1 MLVCCLKEV
10 CFFSIASII
19 FSKDLVVHWL
29 FCCGGKFM
37 FNVSTFFVCVVSI
50 DLGFFLICCWLV

>member
-1 MLVCCLKEV
+1 
-10 CFFSIASII
+10 
-19 FSKDLVVHWL
+19 LVVHWL